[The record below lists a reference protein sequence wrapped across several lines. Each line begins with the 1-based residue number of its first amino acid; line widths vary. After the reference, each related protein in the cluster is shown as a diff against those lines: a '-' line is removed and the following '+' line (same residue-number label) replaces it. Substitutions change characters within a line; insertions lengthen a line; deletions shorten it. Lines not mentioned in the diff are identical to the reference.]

1 MFVDSHCH
9 LDYPE
14 FVDDMDGV
22 IARADKAGVK
32 HMLSICTHITRFDQV
47 LNIARRYDNVFCTVG
62 IHPHNAENEPEVDP
76 KELIRLAE
84 HNKVIGFGETGLD
97 FYYNKSPTEVQE
109 RQFRS
114 HIEASRVSGLP
125 LVIHTRNADDA
136 MARILKEET
145 SKGEFR
151 GLLHCFSSSR
161 ALAETAISLGLYLS
175 ISGIVTFKKAD
186 ELRDIVRETPLSR
199 LLVETDSPFLAPVP
213 MRGKVNEPAFT
224 RYTAE
229 KVAEIKGL
237 SIEQIADV
245 TTDNFFTLFNEAKAK

>member
-97 FYYNKSPTEVQE
+97 F
-109 RQFRS
+109 
-114 HIEASRVSGLP
+114 
-125 LVIHTRNADDA
+125 
-136 MARILKEET
+136 
-145 SKGEFR
+145 
-151 GLLHCFSSSR
+151 
-161 ALAETAISLGLYLS
+161 
-175 ISGIVTFKKAD
+175 
-186 ELRDIVRETPLSR
+186 
-199 LLVETDSPFLAPVP
+199 
-213 MRGKVNEPAFT
+213 
-224 RYTAE
+224 
-229 KVAEIKGL
+229 
-237 SIEQIADV
+237 
-245 TTDNFFTLFNEAKAK
+245 